1 VVTVFAREITDNLA
15 SLVRK
20 IDEQVG
26 EHKDEQLSS
35 FIVLLTDD
43 PDAVETKL
51 KELAEKHKIDDVPLT
66 VFDGEAGP
74 PGYKISKD
82 ADVTVLLW
90 RRTEVKVNHAFA
102 KGELDDK
109 AVDKVV
115 ADVSKILE

>member
-1 VVTVFAREITDNLA
+1 MVTVFAREITDNLT

-51 KELAEKHKIDDVPLT
+51 QELAEKHKIDDVPLT

-74 PGYKISKD
+74 PSYKISKD

-90 RRTEVKVNHAFA
+90 RGTEVKVNHAFA
-102 KGELDDK
+102 KGELDEK
-109 AVDKVV
+109 AVDKIV
-115 ADVSKILE
+115 ADVPKILE

>member
-1 VVTVFAREITDNLA
+1 MVTVFAREITDNLA

-35 FIVLLTDD
+35 FIVMLTDD
-43 PDAVETKL
+43 PDDVETKL

-74 PGYKISKD
+74 PSYKISKD

-102 KGELDDK
+102 KGELDEK

>member
-43 PDAVETKL
+43 PDTVESKL

-74 PGYKISKD
+74 PSYKISKD

-102 KGELDDK
+102 KGELDEK

-115 ADVSKILE
+115 ADVAKILE

>member
-1 VVTVFAREITDNLA
+1 MVTVFAREITDNLA

-26 EHKDEQLSS
+26 KNKDEQLSS

-74 PGYKISKD
+74 PSYKIAKD
-82 ADVTVLLW
+82 ADVTVLMW
-90 RRTEVKVNHAFA
+90 RSTEVKVNHAFA
-102 KGELDDK
+102 KDELDEK

-115 ADVSKILE
+115 SDVSKILE

>member
-1 VVTVFAREITDNLA
+1 MVTVFAREITDNLA

-43 PDAVETKL
+43 PDAAETKL

-74 PGYKISKD
+74 PSYKISKD

-90 RRTEVKVNHAFA
+90 RGTEVKVNHAFA
-102 KGELDDK
+102 KGELDEK
-109 AVDKVV
+109 AVDKIV
-115 ADVSKILE
+115 ADVPKILE